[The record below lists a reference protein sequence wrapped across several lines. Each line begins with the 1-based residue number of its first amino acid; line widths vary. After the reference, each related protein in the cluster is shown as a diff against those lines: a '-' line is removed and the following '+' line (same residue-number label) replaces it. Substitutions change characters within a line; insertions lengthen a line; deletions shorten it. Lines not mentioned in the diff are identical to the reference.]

1 MRGRVKVRIQLARK
15 ETAHRIGY
23 IGSMGVAKCIWVHS
37 NIIEDVVLR
46 LVAHPPIWAWQ
57 QSEVSVGYS
66 RAN

>member
-1 MRGRVKVRIQLARK
+1 MCGRVKERIQLARK

-23 IGSMGVAKCIWVHS
+23 IGSMVFRNASGYTQTS
-37 NIIEDVVLR
+37 LRTLLR

-57 QSEVSVGYS
+57 QSGVSVGYS